1 VVAVEP
7 ASHVALRLVHL
18 RIGGTRLLSLVTADA
33 ERKLGLAPGV
43 PVLALVKAVAVE
55 AFA

>member
-1 VVAVEP
+1 
-7 ASHVALRLVHL
+7 
-18 RIGGTRLLSLVTADA
+18 LLSLVTADA
-33 ERKLGLAPGV
+33 VRGMRLEPGA

>member
-1 VVAVEP
+1 
-7 ASHVALRLVHL
+7 
-18 RIGGTRLLSLVTADA
+18 LLSLVTADA
-33 ERKLGLAPGV
+33 VRTMNLAPGV